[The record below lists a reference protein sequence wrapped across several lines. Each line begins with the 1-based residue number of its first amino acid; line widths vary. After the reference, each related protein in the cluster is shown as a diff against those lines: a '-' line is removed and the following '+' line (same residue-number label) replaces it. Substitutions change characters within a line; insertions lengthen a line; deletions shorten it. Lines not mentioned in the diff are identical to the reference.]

1 MADLFNT
8 NNKLTIMRF
17 EHQKQVALANI
28 TARTIRIMELE
39 EEIIRMKNDI
49 EAQNKVIAEQDKNI
63 QIQAEQPQ
71 DDHSNVIPGVVE
83 TITFHGAIT
92 RLGVNVSGQRVVADV
107 TVTNTKPVTL
117 NQKIWLVFAPSAC
130 QVMGANE

>member
-49 EAQNKVIAEQDKNI
+49 EAQNKVIAEQEKNI
-63 QIQAEQPQ
+63 QIQVEAEQEKEQ
-71 DDHSNVIPGVVE
+71 E
-83 TITFHGAIT
+83 EKA
-92 RLGVNVSGQRVVADV
+92 
-107 TVTNTKPVTL
+107 
-117 NQKIWLVFAPSAC
+117 
-130 QVMGANE
+130 

>member
-49 EAQNKVIAEQDKNI
+49 EAQNKVIAEQEKNI
-63 QIQAEQPQ
+63 QIQVEAEQKKEQ
-71 DDHSNVIPGVVE
+71 E
-83 TITFHGAIT
+83 EKA
-92 RLGVNVSGQRVVADV
+92 
-107 TVTNTKPVTL
+107 
-117 NQKIWLVFAPSAC
+117 
-130 QVMGANE
+130 

>member
-63 QIQAEQPQ
+63 QIQAEA
-71 DDHSNVIPGVVE
+71 E
-83 TITFHGAIT
+83 
-92 RLGVNVSGQRVVADV
+92 
-107 TVTNTKPVTL
+107 
-117 NQKIWLVFAPSAC
+117 QKKEQEEKA
-130 QVMGANE
+130 